1 MQQNVKLSQ
10 IEKLGAVFH
19 VSEVFL
25 LHLEDV
31 TEKKTLTDNAV
42 SEKAQQIQSVM
53 DNLSDADQRRV
64 LAFAQNLAMTMQ
76 GSESETKNRGTCCV
90 CSCDDDFY
98 VCRHCRCAKQAL
110 VYLMMHCIST
120 DCKGQIYIV

>member
-1 MQQNVKLSQ
+1 M
-10 IEKLGAVFH
+10 
-19 VSEVFL
+19 

-76 GSESETKNRGTCCV
+76 GSESETKIG
-90 CSCDDDFY
+90 
-98 VCRHCRCAKQAL
+98 AL
-110 VYLMMHCIST
+110 VVYAAAMMASMCVVT
-120 DCKGQIYIV
+120 APARNKRLYI